1 MDEIDN
7 TIAVIEE
14 FLDSDEEV
22 ERQIQAEWARKHA
35 AGETIREGDA
45 AFSVGLDWFARW
57 GGLLEK
63 ILRRREE
70 S

>member
-1 MDEIDN
+1 MDEVGNI
-7 TIAVIEE
+7 IANIEE

-22 ERQIQAEWARKHA
+22 ERQIQAEWERKAA

-45 AFSVGLDWFARW
+45 ARSVGLDWFARW
-57 GGLLEK
+57 GGVLER
-63 ILRRREE
+63 ILRREG